1 MAKFLFGH
9 IKKRPLQPIGST
21 ESPSLIGKPDIDSAL
36 DVFLSAK
43 NWRDAI
49 DVLGTQEAVL
59 LTDDARKVL
68 LQRIKQ
74 LRKHSPKDD
83 SVKKLRLYLRLLD
96 EVRAHGIDAGWD
108 SFFFYLV
115 RRHHPIRWAVLQL
128 IFRVFPPMQRK
139 MKELSKQ
146 VLQQNL
152 PSNSPSHGDEESDPR
167 VTELVRASQNKSAIL
182 LEFVKFR
189 RVLNE
194 LDELDEANEDYLDA
208 VEARKIALLTDLTVR
223 AKHPTIRAYA
233 QVKLGQAL
241 SRYAGS
247 SDLEDKIGMLE
258 QAIEHFKM
266 AAQTFDRN
274 RFPLNWATVQMNFA
288 DASLV
293 LAQARDEGGGRQQAV
308 IYLEQALEVFTRD
321 QFPEQWAQIH
331 HKLGVMYTKQTYGDP
346 AENLEQAI
354 DHYQLALEVFT
365 RDEKHLRDWAITQW
379 FLGNAYRTR
388 IWGDRRQNLEEAVAC
403 YDRALDFFTF
413 ETFAFYD
420 EIHTQRSFALEQLG
434 KLAEAHA
441 SLMAVRAWQHKVIER
456 GNSIAWIGHSIN
468 ERASGDIYERD
479 AWILLG
485 LSPSNL
491 EKVVEVLEEGRA
503 QAQRVALNLDSLEP
517 ARIKDPLARA
527 RAEAFIHARNAW
539 YAAQKEIQT
548 SLPQH
553 IKLGDAQAIKMQQ
566 DRHKALEEAHA
577 AFARARD
584 AIRQHDIEDFLSP
597 ALSFSQIAQ
606 TVDHSDEALIYLV
619 AGEQEGM
626 AVVVMCDQQGHPCV
640 NHLALPNLQEEAVI
654 NLHVEAEE
662 RFVREG
668 DKSFPLGLEPAG
680 GLALAQAT
688 AGFQYL
694 FKWGTSVCD
703 AINNLPPHSGL
714 RLAGQALL
722 QQWRE
727 DPYLYDLLKETI
739 EDLNKDDAMK
749 LMEAFAA
756 EHLSVE
762 LERSSQKL
770 GELGLSDLAIWL
782 QKQQIHKMTLI
793 PYGRLGFFP
802 LPAVVI
808 QTEEGKK
815 TWLGDLFEVTLAPS
829 AQALKKA
836 KERAANLDPTK
847 RPQILSAGNPQPL
860 TTEYASL
867 PFAEA
872 EAQNTRRIAEK
883 FRAGPACCL
892 TGDTVTK
899 KRMIDELEKAWL
911 AHLALHGQ
919 FYFDA
924 PRKSRL
930 ILAGNEEL
938 PEADRTISL
947 DECLSGALNL
957 VGMRLLVLSACET
970 SLIDFQAMNEM
981 IGIAAGFLQA
991 GAAGVIASLWK
1002 VNDQATYL
1010 LMSRFM
1016 QLFLDPA
1023 HRDWTPAYCLAA
1035 AQRWLREEATNK
1047 ILATYDPARLEGT
1060 QQTGRDQPATF
1071 SNLEHTSVAMGAL
1084 ERPYSKLY
1092 PLEKIQFQARKRMQ
1106 SEPEALP
1113 YADPFYWAAFVMIG
1127 C

>member
-1 MAKFLFGH
+1 MIFTEIATHELFKEEGVMARFLFGH
-9 IKKRPLQPIGST
+9 IKKRPQQPIGST
-21 ESPSLIGKPDIDSAL
+21 ESP
-36 DVFLSAK
+36 
-43 NWRDAI
+43 
-49 DVLGTQEAVL
+49 
-59 LTDDARKVL
+59 
-68 LQRIKQ
+68 
-74 LRKHSPKDD
+74 
-83 SVKKLRLYLRLLD
+83 
-96 EVRAHGIDAGWD
+96 
-108 SFFFYLV
+108 
-115 RRHHPIRWAVLQL
+115 
-128 IFRVFPPMQRK
+128 
-139 MKELSKQ
+139 
-146 VLQQNL
+146 L
-152 PSNSPSHGDEESDPR
+152 PHGDEESDPR
-167 VTELVRASQNKSAIL
+167 VTELVRASQNKRAIL

-194 LDELDEANEDYLDA
+194 LVELDETNEDYLDA

-233 QVKLGQAL
+233 QVELGQAL
-241 SRYAGS
+241 SSYAVS
-247 SDLEDKIGMLE
+247 SDLEAKIGMLE
-258 QAIEHFKM
+258 QAIEYFKM
-266 AAQTFDRN
+266 ATQTFNRN
-274 RFPLNWATVQMNFA
+274 SFPLNWATVQRNLA

-331 HKLGVMYTKQTYGDP
+331 RELGVMYTKQTHGDP

-365 RDEKHLRDWAITQW
+365 RDEKYLRDWAFTQW

-441 SLMAVRAWQHKVIER
+441 SLMAVRAWQHEAIER

-479 AWILLG
+479 AWILLS

-527 RAEAFIHARNAW
+527 RAETFIHARDVW
-539 YAAQKEIQT
+539 RAAQKEIQT
-548 SLPQH
+548 PLPQRVRP
-553 IKLGDAQAIKMQQ
+553 GDAQAIKMQK
-566 DRHKALEEAHA
+566 DRQKALEEAHA

-584 AIRQHDIEDFLSP
+584 AIRQYDIEDFLSP

-606 TVDHSDEALIYLV
+606 AVDHSDEALIYLV

-626 AVVVMCDQQGHPCV
+626 AVVVMWDQQGHPCV
-640 NHLALPNLQEEAVI
+640 RHLALPNLREEAVA

-662 RFVREG
+662 RFIRKG
-668 DKSFPLGLEPAG
+668 DISFPLGLLPAG
-680 GLALAQAT
+680 GLALAQAS

-694 FKWGTSVCD
+694 LKWGTSVCD

-714 RLAGQALL
+714 RLAGQALV

-727 DPYLYDLLKETI
+727 DSYLYDLLKETS
-739 EDLNKDDAMK
+739 EDLNEDDAMK
-749 LMEAFAA
+749 LMGAFVE

-770 GELGLSDLAIWL
+770 GELGLSSLANWL
-782 QKQQIHKMTLI
+782 QKQQIYKVTLI

-802 LPAVVI
+802 LPAVLI

-847 RPQILSAGNPQPL
+847 RPQILSAGNPL

-872 EAQNTRRIAEK
+872 EAQNTKRIAET
-883 FRAGPACCL
+883 FGAGPACCL
-892 TGDTVTK
+892 TADTVTK

-947 DECLSGALNL
+947 DECLRGALNL

-970 SLIDFQAMNEM
+970 SLIDFQSINEM

-991 GAAGVIASLWK
+991 GAAGVIASLWE

-1023 HRDWTPAYCLAA
+1023 QRDSTPAYCLAA

-1060 QQTGRDQPATF
+1060 QQTRGDQPATF
-1071 SNLEHTSVAMGAL
+1071 SNLEHTSGAMGSL
-1084 ERPYSKLY
+1084 ERPYRKLN